1 MGNKPAISSTNE
13 ATKKNGTINTTNV
26 QNTRNA
32 VNPYAPAQSNLSE
45 ILQRA
50 HGLANDG
57 TFTPSFSGNTTQ
69 GLDALGKFGASP
81 SEAVKALQPVVQ
93 GTGQGFQ
100 TGLGALQNI
109 AGGGL
114 IGGNDFLNSALK
126 NADQTTADSVNA
138 QFSAAGRYGSGAH
151 TTALAD
157 QIGRMNTQALTGQ
170 YNTDHQNQQQAAG
183 LLTGQGIQGAGLA
196 PTIDAAQANH
206 LQTQIAAG
214 QGQDE
219 NAAAKRLAPYMATQA
234 EAGLTDP
241 IAALG
246 RTEVGRVK
254 TKTDGTTTSD
264 GTTTGQTTKV
274 QQSNPLTQGLGLG
287 ISALG
292 GLKSAGGVGGLLS
305 LFSDERV
312 KENIRAVGKTNDGQ
326 KIYSY
331 NYKGNPTPTMGLL
344 AHEVEKKHPKA
355 VSSVGGVKAVNYRE
369 ATRAAAKGPVRKASP
384 LGKLAG

>member
-1 MGNKPAISSTNE
+1 MPNKPAETTSNQTTTGAST
-13 ATKKNGTINTTNV
+13 ATGGNKQI
-26 QNTRNA
+26 TRA
-32 VNPYAPAQSNLSE
+32 KVDPYAPAQANLAD

-50 HGLANDG
+50 HSLAGNG
-57 TFTPSFSGNTTQ
+57 TFTPSFSNNTTT
-69 GLDALGKFGASP
+69 GLDALGQFGAAP
-81 SEAVKALQPVVQ
+81 SEAVRALQPVVQ

-100 TGLGALQNI
+100 TGSGTLQNI

-114 IGGNDFLNSALK
+114 IGHNDFLNSALK

-157 QIGRMNTQALTGQ
+157 QIGRMNTQALAGQ
-170 YNTDHQNQQQAAG
+170 YNTDHENQQNAAG

-196 PTIDAAQANH
+196 PSIDAARANH
-206 LQTQIAAG
+206 IQTQIAAG

-219 NAAAKRLAPYMATQA
+219 NAAASRLAPYMAAQA
-234 EAGLTDP
+234 EAGLTNP

-246 RTEVGRVK
+246 HTEAGRTR
-254 TKTDGTTTSD
+254 TQTN
-264 GTTTGQTTKV
+264 GQTTHTGTETGTKSTV

-287 ISALG
+287 ISAL
-292 GLKSAGGVGGLLS
+292 S
-305 LFSDERV
+305 LFSDEKV
-312 KENIRAVGKTNDGQ
+312 KENIREVGKTNDGQ

-331 NYKGNPTPTMGLL
+331 NYKGSPTPTMGLL
-344 AHEVEKKHPKA
+344 AHEVEKKHPGA

-369 ATRAAAKGPVRKASP
+369 ATRDAAKGRVRKPTSM
-384 LGKLAG
+384 GKMAG